1 MLCNAICLNLRQAGR
16 EEGGHRRVSQY
27 CQQIMNSQDIPL
39 EDIVLL
45 QLFKDNLVS
54 SSVEETPGVCDH
66 HCPAA
71 LSEVSTGTA
80 STDSDLSDLDSV
92 LSQQVKIKQPGCLQY
107 FVTKHQQL

>member
-1 MLCNAICLNLRQAGR
+1 MT
-16 EEGGHRRVSQY
+16 
-27 CQQIMNSQDIPL
+27 SQDIPL

-54 SSVEETPGVCDH
+54 SSVEETPGMCDPSH
-66 HCPAA
+66 QMSSYYHRPCPAA

-92 LSQQVKIKQPGCLQY
+92 LSQQVKQ
-107 FVTKHQQL
+107 HN

>member
-1 MLCNAICLNLRQAGR
+1 MT
-16 EEGGHRRVSQY
+16 
-27 CQQIMNSQDIPL
+27 SQDIPL

-54 SSVEETPGVCDH
+54 SSVEEAPGMCDPCDQMSCYYHH

-71 LSEVSTGTA
+71 LSEVSTA

-92 LSQQVKIKQPGCLQY
+92 LSQQVKPNRQY
-107 FVTKHQQL
+107 R